1 NAFAFWKMG
10 QIAFIAAIAS
20 FVGAG
25 VLLILSILGFWHLRR
40 TDPDAEVLA
49 YGGKRGRVATSV

>member
-1 NAFAFWKMG
+1 
-10 QIAFIAAIAS
+10 
-20 FVGAG
+20 

-49 YGGKRGRVATSV
+49 YGGKRGKVATSV